1 MPVIYDVLPDE
12 LIWEVSQKL
21 KDKKNN
27 PGVEPIVPPKDSIHW
42 KTAFIRE
49 FPPVDCENFWYVRA
63 ASIMRKLY
71 RGSLGVNRLKKAYG
85 GRSTNHMHLKHFET
99 GSGAIVRR
107 ILQQLEKA
115 NLVKT
120 TEKNGR
126 VLTNTGR
133 SLLDKT
139 ASEILRKEG
148 KQA

>member
-1 MPVIYDVLPDE
+1 MPVIYDVLPE
-12 LIWEVSQKL
+12 EIIWELAQKL
-21 KDKKNN
+21 KGN
-27 PGVEPIVPPKDSIHW
+27 PGVEPNPIKPPKDSIHW
-42 KTAFIRE
+42 KTASMRE
-49 FPPVDCENFWYVRA
+49 FPPTDAENFWYIRA
-63 ASIMRKLY
+63 ASILRKLY

-85 GRSTNHMHLKHFET
+85 GRSKNHMHLKHFQT

-115 NLVKT
+115 NLVAK

-139 ASEILRKEG
+139 ASEILKKER

>member
-27 PGVEPIVPPKDSIHW
+27 PGVEPIVPPKDAIHW
-42 KTAFIRE
+42 KTACMRE
-49 FPPVDCENFWYVRA
+49 FPPMDMENFWYIRA

-85 GRSTNHMHLKHFET
+85 GRQKNNMHLKHFQT

-115 NLVKT
+115 KLVIT

-126 VLTNTGR
+126 VLTNAGR

-139 ASEILRKEG
+139 ASEIMQKER